1 MRNGLGAERRT
12 LNVQFLIIECLV
24 VGLALGF
31 REQTEVSSPDW
42 ERLALLLGDGAG
54 AVSLEEVVEGAELGL
69 EVL

>member
-24 VGLALGF
+24 GGLALGF
-31 REQTEVSSPDW
+31 REQTEVYAPDW
-42 ERLALLLGDGAG
+42 ERLPLLLGDGAG
-54 AVSLEEVVEGAELGL
+54 AVGLEEVVEGAELGL